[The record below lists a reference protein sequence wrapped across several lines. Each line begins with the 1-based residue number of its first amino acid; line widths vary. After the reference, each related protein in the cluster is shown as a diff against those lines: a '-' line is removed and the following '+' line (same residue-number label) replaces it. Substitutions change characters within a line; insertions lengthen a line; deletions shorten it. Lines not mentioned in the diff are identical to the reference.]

1 VLGRGS
7 FLIGREEL
15 ERVSSGVVE
24 AEHLGAGDAAVQPD
38 EPPGDVDRRP
48 CVRRVRVADDLYGD
62 LGAKRLPLESARS
75 AFARCGFAFTWGS
88 IAFSCSK
95 PLDDRG
101 AGVLPT

>member
-1 VLGRGS
+1 
-7 FLIGREEL
+7 LIGREEL

-62 LGAKRLPLESARS
+62 LGAKRLPLEFGAQRLRPLRLRVHLGLDRVQL
-75 AFARCGFAFTWGS
+75 FE
-88 IAFSCSK
+88 
-95 PLDDRG
+95 PLDDHG